1 MWLQQT
7 EQQDLLTALIVVCF
21 CVMAMDIL
29 APEIV
34 FLIALVVLNLSE
46 VLNLPDTLAGFAND
60 SLITIGSLFL
70 VIGGVEKGHIID
82 YCSRKAFGIKSSYF
96 WGRLRMYLSSF
107 LVSAWFNNIPQV
119 AIMIPIV
126 QDWAEMRGH
135 HASKLLIPLSY
146 SVLAGGML
154 ATIGTSTNL
163 IINGLLEQSKLEKF
177 NFFDPAIVAAPAGVI
192 LCFYMVFCDFLLP
205 TNSNQKSGP
214 SDRLFTH
221 VLELSVKKGNAFIGK
236 SVGDTVANLGIRL
249 KNLIKIRKLK
259 KDVVHVEIDS
269 REVPVAEAEIIK
281 LSEYAT
287 TKYEAADPFKEEDEE
302 HKSTS
307 PALPAF
313 LTTFLTSVS
322 RPYTQLQQNYNDFH
336 SKSYAR
342 IVDDYIPRFFRL
354 PKDFMVVKEKYTSL
368 PKDSYDD
375 IYGNPDEIIE
385 EGDILFIASASHS
398 IERVATTMPWE
409 RHNFRLYGDVEI
421 TDLPVYGDTIIE
433 VVLSDA
439 SPFVNTSMDSS
450 AGTISARYK
459 SLILSARDKHHT
471 TGAYDAA
478 HGLTDSHHVY
488 LTEGSSLV
496 LLTTKD
502 NYRKILDNPEF
513 ASASIQSTL
522 KTIPTYWHFFPLIMF
537 LTVVSLVAAEQIEM
551 CPAALAMTAFL
562 FIGGWLK
569 DTDITEFIDLRLL
582 MLLGTSFSFAK
593 AMTSTGL
600 ADSLAKKL
608 SSGITSPDTA
618 LWTMYAA
625 TLIITEIIS
634 NNAAAVLMYPIGIAL
649 SKELGV
655 SYKPF
660 AMIVMQAASMAFMC
674 PIGYPTHI
682 MVWRPGKYTFSDFCK
697 FGFIP
702 NVLWLILSC
711 LIVPAMWKFDE

>member
-1 MWLQQT
+1 
-7 EQQDLLTALIVVCF
+7 
-21 CVMAMDIL
+21 MAMDLL

-60 SLITIGSLFL
+60 SLVTIGSLFL

-82 YCSRKAFGIKSSYF
+82 YCARKAFGIKTSYF

-119 AIMIPIV
+119 AIMMPIV
-126 QDWAEMRGH
+126 QDWAAMRGH
-135 HASKLLIPLSY
+135 SASKLLIPLSY

-177 NFFDPAIVAAPAGVI
+177 NFFDPAVVGLPAGVV
-192 LCFYMVFCDFLLP
+192 LCFYMVLFGEWLLP
-205 TNSNQKSGP
+205 KNANHKSGP

-221 VLELSVKKGNAFIGK
+221 VMELSVKKGNAFIGK
-236 SVGDTVANLGIRL
+236 TVGDTVANLGIRL
-249 KNLIKIRKLK
+249 KNLVKIRKLK
-259 KDVVHVEIDS
+259 KDVVHVEVDNDYDK
-269 REVPVAEAEIIK
+269 VADTEIVK
-281 LSEYAT
+281 LSELAS
-287 TKYEAADPFKEEDEE
+287 TKHNAANPDDEGEEE
-302 HKSTS
+302 HEKHESQ
-307 PALPAF
+307 LPAF
-313 LTTFLTSVS
+313 LAPLTAFLTNNVS
-322 RPYTQLQQNYNDFH
+322 RPYTQLQQNYNNFY
-336 SKSYAR
+336 SKTFAR
-342 IVDDYIPRFFRL
+342 VVDDYLPRLFLL
-354 PKDFMVVKEKYTSL
+354 PKDFMVVKEKYTTL

-385 EGDILFIASASHS
+385 EGDVIFIASASHS
-398 IERVATTMPWE
+398 IERIVTTMPWE

-421 TDLPVYGDTIIE
+421 TDLPSYGDTVVE
-433 VVLSDA
+433 VVLADD
-439 SPFVNTSMDSS
+439 SPFANTSMDSS
-450 AGTISARYK
+450 AAAISTRYK
-459 SLILSARDKHHT
+459 SLIISARDKHHT
-471 TGAYDAA
+471 TGAYDAL

-488 LTEGSSLV
+488 LTAGSSLV
-496 LLTTKD
+496 FLTTAE
-502 NYRKILDNPEF
+502 NYRSILDNPEF
-513 ASASIQSTL
+513 ASASVQSTL
-522 KTIPTYWHFFPLIMF
+522 KTLPTYWHFFPLIMF
-537 LTVVSLVAAEQIEM
+537 LTIVSLVAAEQIEM
-551 CPAALAMTAFL
+551 CPAALAMAAFL

-569 DTDITEFIDLRLL
+569 DSDITEYIDLRLL

-593 AMTSTGL
+593 AMSSTGL

-608 SSGITSPDTA
+608 SNGISNPETG

-625 TLIITEIIS
+625 TLIITEVIS
-634 NNAAAVLMYPIGIAL
+634 NNAAAVLMYPIGVAL
-649 SKELGV
+649 AKEQGA

-682 MVWRPGKYTFSDFCK
+682 MVWRPGKYTFFDFVK

-702 NVLWLILSC
+702 NILWLVMSC
-711 LIVPAMWKFDE
+711 LIVPAVWPFDA